1 MQEKSVFNICQQH
14 SNDIDSN
21 FIRFQNARKKDLNQ
35 AKKIFRSFKE
45 NLEKQILWEENV
57 LFPFFEKKTGMHQI
71 GPTFCRKREHENLQ
85 EVLKA
90 VEDKLDKEDG
100 NIEGEERHILSI
112 LEIHSNK
119 EEQFVFKKI
128 DEIASKE
135 ELKEIFAKREK

>member
-1 MQEKSVFNICQQH
+1 M
-14 SNDIDSN
+14 
-21 FIRFQNARKKDLNQ
+21 KDD
-35 AKKIFRSFKE
+35 AC
-45 NLEKQILWEENV
+45 
-57 LFPFFEKKTGMHQI
+57 THMHCDNCNTEWCYCC
-71 GPTFCRKREHENLQ
+71 GLP
-85 EVLKA
+85 
-90 VEDKLDKEDG
+90 EDKLDKEDG